1 MGNPPNALYQG
12 KRALLSY
19 FRQSPLPKITLR
31 ERIIVKL
38 CCGLLGHYII
48 ILYLYYKLLYYN
60 KSTLMNSFKSHTE
73 CFLYTHSIYF
83 VQLYQKKHGMS
94 TVYPAK
100 TIAHNFCNYIF
111 YYTKKQPI
119 SRLFFVFVL
128 YVKLT
133 FNNLLFSITLHFLVF
148 LQ

>member
-1 MGNPPNALYQG
+1 MANACLGAVGNPPAALYQG

-31 ERIIVKL
+31 EHIIVKL

-48 ILYLYYKLLYYN
+48 ILYLYCKLLYYN
-60 KSTLMNSFKSHTE
+60 KSTLTNSFKSHTE

-94 TVYPAK
+94 TVLPCK
-100 TIAHNFCNYIF
+100 NNINYHSLTSHIF

-119 SRLFFVFVL
+119 SRLFFVFVYML
-128 YVKLT
+128 NSH
-133 FNNLLFSITLHFLVF
+133 FIIRFSP
-148 LQ
+148 